1 MLLVLAATLTDV
13 FLRKSR
19 RTENPLV
26 AHEAEEVQMTSEDHE
41 ADEVKEMAEASCDYP
56 PVSIIVTPH
65 DKAYELDQHLPLL
78 LEQDYPAPFR
88 IIVVF
93 WRGESDT
100 DDVLK
105 KYAAN
110 PHLYATYIPDSSR
123 YMSRKKLAITVGE
136 KAATTEWL
144 LLPSSVE
151 ILASCHGPP
160 CHAGAQ
166 SRHWPYAL

>member
-1 MLLVLAATLTDV
+1 MTLIIDTASLIGGGILLLLVLAATLTDV

-26 AHEAEEVQMTSEDHE
+26 AHDMEELQTTSEDHE

-100 DDVLK
+100 DVVL
-105 KYAAN
+105 
-110 PHLYATYIPDSSR
+110 
-123 YMSRKKLAITVGE
+123 
-136 KAATTEWL
+136 
-144 LLPSSVE
+144 
-151 ILASCHGPP
+151 
-160 CHAGAQ
+160 
-166 SRHWPYAL
+166 